1 MSNRISEYYRLEL
14 STTAKEAASKEF
26 DFEAIDANSQL
37 WVAMQDCTLDS
48 FVKNSFS
55 DGSHKHMVIVTVDE
69 WKLPK
74 KGLQDSSGK

>member
-37 WVAMQDCTLDS
+37 WVPMQDCTLDS